1 MSTEL
6 RQRKGGASDPAAV
19 PLLSTSPESQTPNRN
34 RSLSNGT
41 SRTTGAGGAMS
52 SLAAIQQYFV
62 MISPY
67 VAKIQSGFETLLPY
81 LHAAYE
87 KYLTAMKILEPYRV
101 DLLLP
106 AFLGLVLCFFGG
118 TFMTLVAAAE
128 AYRMCGYENSVK
140 CIEDLVEDFRVFE
153 EANSKDNAEDKDGDG
168 VADVKQIGS
177 QELAT
182 RKTLLFL
189 KTVDP
194 GRLTTAI
201 AGLNSGLLAVIA
213 TLKLQFAKSITL
225 GNAIGDI
232 AKKPSKTYIIP
243 ALEAVMPA
251 EYKRWAEPLVMY
263 MIKSLCISMAWFLQR
278 IISAVHSAIR
288 GGVMVSRNLL
298 EYLSKMGYLH
308 INHEETF
315 IDEIVGY
322 GLAVT
327 GLWFQLSTGMTLPFP
342 LNIILLPF
350 SLVEYFLMWMVAS

>member
-1 MSTEL
+1 
-6 RQRKGGASDPAAV
+6 
-19 PLLSTSPESQTPNRN
+19 
-34 RSLSNGT
+34 
-41 SRTTGAGGAMS
+41 
-52 SLAAIQQYFV
+52 
-62 MISPY
+62 
-67 VAKIQSGFETLLPY
+67 
-81 LHAAYE
+81 
-87 KYLTAMKILEPYRV
+87 
-101 DLLLP
+101 
-106 AFLGLVLCFFGG
+106 
-118 TFMTLVAAAE
+118 
-128 AYRMCGYENSVK
+128 MCGYENSVK

-201 AGLNSGLLAVIA
+201 AGIVFTSSYLYNTKPFSYFSIGLNSGLLAVIA

-288 GGVMVSRNLL
+288 GGVMVSKNLL

-327 GLWFQLSTGMTLPFP
+327 GY
-342 LNIILLPF
+342 I
-350 SLVEYFLMWMVAS
+350 